1 MALTIEQQESWQLAL
16 VSLFLLSL
24 STLLC
29 QALLRAPDQ
38 EPGTQLSRDRE
49 FFTSLGFFVL
59 FLLWI
64 GAFLGWIL
72 CLGAV
77 SGSSRN
83 IALLY
88 GVTAANGGGGLSV
101 GKETRGVSY
110 SAVLYFCYILA
121 DVFRHDARD
130 FHGRRTSGGY
140 LKDVGRL
147 AERF

>member
-16 VSLFLLSL
+16 VSLFVLSL

-49 FFTSLGFFVL
+49 FFTSLGFFVV

-88 GVTAANGGGGLSV
+88 GVTAANGGVVYLLARKQGGSATLQ
-101 GKETRGVSY
+101 SY
-110 SAVLYFCYILA
+110 IFATFWPM
-121 DVFRHDARD
+121 
-130 FHGRRTSGGY
+130 Y
-140 LKDVGRL
+140 LGMMLGTFMAAAPVVAISKMLG
-147 AERF
+147 A